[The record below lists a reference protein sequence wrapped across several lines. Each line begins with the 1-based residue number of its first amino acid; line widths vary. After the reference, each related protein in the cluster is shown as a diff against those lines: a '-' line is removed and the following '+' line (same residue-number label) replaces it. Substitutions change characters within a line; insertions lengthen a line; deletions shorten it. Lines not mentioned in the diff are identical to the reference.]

1 MSVYTFMGDG
11 VLKKDNDLTLSV
23 IEETLNVLFSTVMSE
38 EVVQEPQFN
47 NFNYK

>member
-38 EVVQEPQFN
+38 KVVS
-47 NFNYK
+47 

>member
-38 EVVQEPQFN
+38 KVVLKRAFN
-47 NFNYK
+47 